1 MQSNPLVKQ
10 ATDVS
15 ACVMYIFVM
24 TTFLNQSVLHIHIG
38 FFSLFLYRLFLI
50 AAVILFIFQAM
61 KEKNLPQYWN
71 EVHVKGVLFFL
82 LFWMAYGA
90 VSLLW
95 AKSIIEGIK
104 SLILLGMGISF
115 VFLAVFTFR
124 KMINLVLFYGIW
136 MFMTAI
142 LLVIGLINHFAH
154 IQLPTSTLY
163 GGSEYKLSYPTSVF
177 FNQND
182 FATFLTISFFFYLSL
197 TKNSK
202 LVFLKT
208 TSCILSILCV
218 YLIYLTES
226 RASLLGVMI
235 GLIVYMFILLPRF
248 LKKVAAIIG
257 STVFLFCVIVF
268 FGRFINMFERLF
280 SAATFYPSNELLPSN
295 LARLNLLRNTL
306 HFSLETF
313 GFGVGA
319 GNIPFY
325 LKNESIYATNHVVEV
340 HNWLAEIM
348 GNFGVI
354 ILLGYVTMYAY
365 LFVSLYKFYKECTNR
380 NHKGLLEA
388 CMMGSIG
395 FLVSSISPSSVSN
408 LYFHWVFLGLVIS
421 IVSVLTGKKNQHNV
435 ENSY

>member
-15 ACVMYIFVM
+15 ACVMYLFVM
-24 TTFLNQSVLHIHIG
+24 TTFLNQSVLNIHIG

-50 AAVILFIFQAM
+50 AAVILFIFRAM
-61 KEKNLPQYWN
+61 KERNLPQYWN

-82 LFWMAYGA
+82 MFWMAYGA

-202 LVFLKT
+202 LVFFKT
-208 TSCILSILCV
+208 TSFILSILCV
-218 YLIYLTES
+218 YMIYLTES
-226 RASLLGVMI
+226 RASLLGVLI
-235 GLIVYMFILLPRF
+235 GLIVYIFILLPRF
-248 LKKVAAIIG
+248 LKRVAAIIG

-268 FGRFINMFERLF
+268 IGKFIDMFERLF
-280 SAATFYPSNELLPSN
+280 SAATFYPSNQLLTSN
-295 LARLNLLRNTL
+295 EARLNLLRNTL

-325 LKNESIYATNHVVEV
+325 LKNESIYETNHVVEV

-365 LFVSLYKFYKECTNR
+365 LFVSLYKFYQVCTNR

-421 IVSVLTGKKNQHNV
+421 IVSVLTGKKNQLNV